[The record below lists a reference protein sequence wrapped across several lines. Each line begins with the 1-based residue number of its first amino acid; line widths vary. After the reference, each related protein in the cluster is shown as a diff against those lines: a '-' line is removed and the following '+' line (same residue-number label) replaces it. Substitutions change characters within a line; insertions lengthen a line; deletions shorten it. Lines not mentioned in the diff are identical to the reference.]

1 MNAPSSPPFDLTLRA
16 DQRLAGWRSA
26 VGAPLAIDASDT
38 SPAAGWSG
46 DALLVLAWN
55 VWIGRG
61 RLDQLV
67 ARIRETYDLPIVIL
81 AQEAFRSDETVPREA
96 TAYAANDFSQRA
108 FPELDITAVA
118 RDLGLHLR
126 FVPSMRNGVHR
137 SDRGNAILSSLPLE
151 QTFAWE
157 LPFSYQRRVAI
168 ATTLRLPDGRAI
180 RVCSA
185 HLDPRGGS
193 ARDLL
198 GVLGRGVQ
206 AEEVLKQLDRDRTPV
221 ILGADLNLARGRRER
236 AYRVFMDGGFRHGV
250 PERPPA
256 WPHTYHRLPRLLLD
270 WMLVR
275 DPDAMIAALE
285 IERVDEEPQDR
296 GPYVFGS
303 DHHPLLARLSLVPA
317 AAAEAR

>member
-1 MNAPSSPPFDLTLRA
+1 VNAPSSLPFDLTLRA
-16 DQRLAGWRSA
+16 DPRLAGWRSA
-26 VGAPLAIDASDT
+26 VGVPLAIDAPDST
-38 SPAAGWSG
+38 PPAGWNG

-61 RLDQLV
+61 RLDFLV
-67 ARIRETYDLPIVIL
+67 RRIRDTHDLPLVIL
-81 AQEAFRSDETVPREA
+81 VQEAFRSDDTVPREA
-96 TAYAANDFSQRA
+96 TAFAANDFSQRA
-108 FPELDITAVA
+108 FPELDINAVA

-126 FVPSMRNGVHR
+126 FAPSMRNGAHR

-151 QTFAWE
+151 DTFAWE
-157 LPFSYQRRVAI
+157 LPLSYQRRVAI
-168 ATTLRLPDGRAI
+168 AATLKLPDGRAI

-198 GVLGRGVQ
+198 GVLGRGTQ
-206 AEEVLKQLDRDRTPV
+206 AEEVLRQLDRDRMTV
-221 ILGADLNLARGRRER
+221 VLGADLNLARGRRER
-236 AYRVFMDGGFRHGV
+236 AYRAFTDAGFRHGV
-250 PERPPA
+250 PERQPGWA
-256 WPHTYHRLPRLLLD
+256 HTYHRMPRLLLD

-275 DPDAMIAALE
+275 DPDSLIAGLE

-303 DHHPLLARLSLVPA
+303 DHHPLLAKLSLVPA
-317 AAAEAR
+317 AAEAR